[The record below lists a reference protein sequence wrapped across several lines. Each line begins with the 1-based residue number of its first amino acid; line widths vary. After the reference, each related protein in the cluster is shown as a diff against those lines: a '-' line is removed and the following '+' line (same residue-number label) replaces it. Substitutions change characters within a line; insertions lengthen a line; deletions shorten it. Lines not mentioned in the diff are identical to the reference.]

1 MYAFKITGGKK
12 LSGEVE
18 IKGAKNA
25 LLPLMICTLLT
36 DEPIVL
42 HNCSL
47 LADVKTLMQLLAMM
61 M

>member
-1 MYAFKITGGKK
+1 MYAFKIRGGKK

-42 HNCSL
+42 HNISL
-47 LADVKTLMQLLAMM
+47 LADVKTLMQ
-61 M
+61 